1 MLNHFLAFEI
11 ERKIEGR
18 PTRIGF
24 SVDVGACVEHEIS
37 LFGKTRPFREGVHGA
52 PISANFNL
60 SIYIGA
66 ILYEQFSNPHKTIFG
81 SSPCAPNPMKRSEA
95 ISVGGGCAGWIAF
108 EQILYDA

>member
-1 MLNHFLAFEI
+1 MSNHFLAFEI

-24 SVDVGACVEHEIS
+24 SGDVGARYKVG
-37 LFGKTRPFREGVHGA
+37 LFCKTRPFREGVHGG
-52 PISANFNL
+52 PISPNFSL

-81 SSPCAPNPMKRSEA
+81 SSPCAPNPMERSEA
-95 ISVGGGCAGWIAF
+95 ISVGGGCAGWIGF
-108 EQILYDA
+108 EQILRDA